1 MSHPACDN
9 EVDAVVGS
17 SSSSAS
23 SSSSSGSVA
32 CLHGCGSVFTKPQ
45 EHAVH
50 LRSPGHVGS
59 RSKLVAEVCSS
70 AGLYLCPVDG
80 CVYIGVL
87 REQTRHSKTHSGDR
101 SSTNRYSSPRR
112 TRSVVRP
119 AGGGALLGHLPS
131 ETSSARSGLLDE
143 RKAAVRR
150 RRSVDHTASPATPVL
165 VPSSSLARL
174 SVRSRARS
182 VSPGESKSVARSPS
196 PPSSPEAP
204 DHKHGDEE
212 SVRSGTS
219 VGLFSPAR
227 RRALSP
233 VSPVAAAG
241 PVPLAEPAADR
252 EEKARR
258 VRVDAVPRF
267 LQRVPHMWRTIPH
280 RCLPEVISCV
290 KPFAVRLL
298 ASSLAQEDDQ
308 FDEALTQ
315 LVELLPRL
323 LRQDRVGERGVRQLR
338 RSLANYAMGKDFLES
353 KRAAPKPR
361 TAEEQERAQVLR
373 AVDMAKRG
381 HLQKA
386 MQVLQ
391 RGKPVDV
398 SAPGVLESLHE
409 MHAAALGAGL
419 PALPSPLPC
428 PYISPAQFLKAAKQA
443 ANGAAPGPSGTDCE
457 VVLALLADK
466 QILDAFTEVANRL
479 LHGTLGDEVSS
490 LLLTRTL
497 VPTSKPDGG
506 IRPISIGDSIY
517 KITGI
522 AALGLVP
529 DEDIRGIFGD
539 TQYAYGRSGGP
550 ELAVHALRTHLAAVP
565 GSICVAADIVNA
577 YPSRSRAA
585 VQRELL
591 DDQRTAFL
599 APLFHLAH
607 KRPSQLLE
615 YDRQGQLVDVVLQQ
629 DGVCQ
634 GDTTGTFNFC
644 KSIAPILNS
653 VQARVPGIKI
663 TTVADD
669 VNISGKPAAVFAAY
683 DLLAA
688 EFKAQGIIIKLSKS
702 FCLWPR
708 ISVVPRSVV
717 TGASSRGL
725 ALKEDG
731 AAKVLGAFL
740 GDDVA
745 AHGLFVKERFAGY
758 AESLQLLLHPAMPSQ
773 VAVLLLRSCVL
784 PRANYLVRVSPPS
797 ATGQAA
803 QAFDK
808 QVQDFV
814 KAKLH
819 LPSPLDAEAS
829 DQLEM
834 PISLGGLGIR
844 PLARVVAPAFL
855 SSYLQ
860 LRRDDRG
867 LPALPEDS
875 GLLLD
880 LQETLDLLHGDHP
893 GLFSED
899 VPEDAKLLFE
909 LDPSSFSY
917 QLQSGMV
924 RKIEKA
930 RRKLFEASV
939 SDKTLTRLISASAP
953 GAGLWLS
960 AVPSIP
966 QLRMDDV
973 EFCLCVR
980 HLLGLDPA
988 DDLPLRCACGQHR
1001 QDFDHFLLCTRT
1013 TGARIIRHDLA
1024 CHLWHSFLTHS
1035 GHPSVREKVLRP
1047 GESKMRADIV
1057 TSLDGTVPLTTALDK
1072 NIIVPTAKCR
1082 ISSANA
1088 MEKAE
1093 QAKILKYKAFEEY
1106 DLLPLVMETHGALA
1120 PRASLLLSKLSSAAA
1135 DTFTSNN
1142 SLISSV
1148 MLERELSLRWRSC
1161 LSVCL
1166 QLGNAHVLLNG
1177 VLNCKSTCTIGRLIV
1192 GTCRRSVGRRLMS
1205 APVP

>member
-1 MSHPACDN
+1 M
-9 EVDAVVGS
+9 
-17 SSSSAS
+17 
-23 SSSSSGSVA
+23 
-32 CLHGCGSVFTKPQ
+32 
-45 EHAVH
+45 
-50 LRSPGHVGS
+50 
-59 RSKLVAEVCSS
+59 VAEVCSS

-87 REQTRHSKTHSGDR
+87 REKNRHAKTHSGER

-119 AGGGALLGHLPS
+119 AGGAAMLGHLPS
-131 ETSSARSGLLDE
+131 ETSSASSGLLQE

-150 RRSVDHTASPATPVL
+150 RRSVSTDHTASPATPVL

-174 SVRSRARS
+174 SVRSRVRS
-182 VSPGESKSVARSPS
+182 VSPDESKSIARSPS
-196 PPSSPEAP
+196 PPVAISPRDDNEWV
-204 DHKHGDEE
+204 DYKHGDEE
-212 SVRSGTS
+212 SP
-219 VGLFSPAR
+219 GLFPRAP

-233 VSPVAAAG
+233 VSPVAPAG
-241 PVPLAEPAADR
+241 PVPVAESAAER
-252 EEKARR
+252 EEKARLRR
-258 VRVDAVPRF
+258 VGAIPKF
-267 LQRVPHMWRTIPH
+267 LQRVPHTWRTIPH

-298 ASSLAQEDDQ
+298 AFSLAQEDAQ

-353 KRAAPKPR
+353 KRAPPKPR
-361 TAEEQERAQVLR
+361 TPEEQERAQVLR

-398 SAPGVLESLHE
+398 GAPGVLGSLHE
-409 MHAAALGAGL
+409 MHASALGVGL
-419 PALPSPLPC
+419 PALPSPLEC
-428 PYISPAQFLKAAKQA
+428 PFISTAQFLKAAKKA
-443 ANGAAPGPSGTDCE
+443 ANGAAPGPSGTDCD
-457 VVLALLADK
+457 VVLSLLGDQ
-466 QILDAFTEVANRL
+466 QILEAFTEVANRL

-490 LLLTRTL
+490 LLLARTL

-522 AALGLVP
+522 AALALVP
-529 DEDIRGIFGD
+529 EEDIRGIFGD

-550 ELAVHALRTHLAAVP
+550 ELAVHALRSHLAAVP

-591 DDQRTAFL
+591 ADQRTSFL

-607 KRPSQLLE
+607 KRPSQLLV
-615 YDRQGQLVDVVLQQ
+615 YDRQGLLVDVVLQH

-669 VNISGKPAAVFAAY
+669 VNITGKPAAVFTAY

-688 EFKAQGIIIKLSKS
+688 EFKSQGIIIKLSKS

-717 TGASSRGL
+717 VGARSRGL
-725 ALKEDG
+725 DLKEDG
-731 AAKVLGAFL
+731 AAKVLGAFI

-745 AHGLFVKERFAGY
+745 AHGLFVKERLAGY
-758 AESLQLLLHPAMPSQ
+758 AESLQLLSHPALPSQ
-773 VAVLLLRSCVL
+773 VALLLLRSCVL

-797 ATGQAA
+797 ATGSAA
-803 QAFDK
+803 GTFDRR
-808 QVQDFV
+808 VQEFV
-814 KAKLH
+814 TTKLH
-819 LPSPLDAEAS
+819 LPVLDDEAR
-829 DQLEM
+829 DQMEM

-844 PLARVVAPAFL
+844 PLARVIAPAFL
-855 SSYLQ
+855 SSFLQ
-860 LRRDDRG
+860 LRRDDAG
-867 LPALPEDS
+867 VPAPPEGS
-875 GLLLD
+875 ELLLD
-880 LQETLDLLHGDHP
+880 LQGTLDLLHGDHP

-899 VPEDAKLLFE
+899 LPEDALHLFE
-909 LDPSSFSY
+909 LDPSSFSS
-917 QLQSGMV
+917 QLQSSMLK
-924 RKIEKA
+924 KIEKA
-930 RRKLFEASV
+930 RRKLFESSV
-939 SDKTLTRLISASAP
+939 SDKTLIRLISASAP

-960 AVPSIP
+960 AVPSLP

-988 DDLPLRCACGQHR
+988 DDLPSRCVCGR
-1001 QDFDHFLLCTRT
+1001 QRDDFDHFLLCTRT

-1024 CHLWHSFLTHS
+1024 CHLWHSFLTAS
-1035 GHPSVREKVLRP
+1035 GHPSIREKVLRP

-1072 NIIVPTAKCR
+1072 TIIVPTAKSR
-1082 ISSANA
+1082 LSSSNA
-1088 MEKAE
+1088 MDKAEKA
-1093 QAKILKYKAFEEY
+1093 KIEKYAGFQEY

-1142 SLISSV
+1142 MLVSSAKV
-1148 MLERELSLRWRSC
+1148 ERELSLRWRTC